1 MGVFR
6 WLFELFFGRRTPPVP
21 ASLNG
26 RGGLALFEVYLPVAR
41 QPVLVWADT
50 MEPSSRVA
58 HAGGHPVDFV
68 DFWAHDVHGNPRL
81 VFTVRKSRLVMAREI

>member
-6 WLFELFFGRRTPPVP
+6 WLFGLLFGPRTPAVP
-21 ASLNG
+21 ASLDG
-26 RGGLALFEVYLPVAR
+26 RAGLALFEVYLPVAR

-50 MEPSSRVA
+50 MEPSSRAA

-68 DFWAHDVHGNPRL
+68 DFWANDRYGNPRL
-81 VFTVRKSRLVMAREI
+81 VFTIRKNRLVMAREI